1 MPHDTLLKIKRGY
14 LKNDFEI
21 FHLKDK
27 KDINFEF
34 HYHNFNKIVIFISG
48 NVTYLIE
55 GKSYKLK
62 PWDILFVNNN
72 DIHKAVI
79 DSNKIYERIIIWV
92 NSDFLIK
99 YNDKCNLLSCFELAS
114 KQRFNLLRLEQKN
127 LKDIRNILFNI
138 EDTFKNN
145 ELGYKILRI
154 SFFLQF
160 MVYINRLFLDQ
171 KDISNLTD
179 IEYNESIGQILN
191 YINNNLNKD
200 LSIDFL
206 ASKFFV
212 NKYYMMHKFKSQ
224 TGYTIHNYILQKRLI
239 MSNNLIKSGMNI
251 TDACIECGFKDY
263 SNFIRAFKKTF
274 GVSPKKYNK
283 L

>member
-1 MPHDTLLKIKRGY
+1 MSQDTILKIKRGY
-14 LKNDFEI
+14 LKTDFEI

-62 PWDILFVNNN
+62 PWDILLVNNN
-72 DIHKAVI
+72 DIHKAII
-79 DSNKIYERIIIWV
+79 DPNKIYERIIIWV

-99 YNDKCNLLSCFELAS
+99 HNDKCNLLSCFELAS
-114 KQRFNLLRLEQKN
+114 KQRFNLLRLDDKYLQ
-127 LKDIRNILFNI
+127 NIKKTLFNI
-138 EDTFKNN
+138 EDTFKNKN
-145 ELGYKILRI
+145 LGYKILRN
-154 SFFLQF
+154 SLFLEF
-160 MVYINRLFLDQ
+160 IVYINRFFLNQ
-171 KDISNLTD
+171 KNIKELSD
-179 IEYNESIGQILN
+179 IEFNESIGNILN
-191 YINNNLNKD
+191 YINKNLNQD

-206 ASKFFV
+206 ASKFYV
-212 NKYYMMHKFKSQ
+212 NKYYLMHKFKSQ

-239 MSNNLIKSGMNI
+239 LSNTLIKSGKNI

-283 L
+283 T